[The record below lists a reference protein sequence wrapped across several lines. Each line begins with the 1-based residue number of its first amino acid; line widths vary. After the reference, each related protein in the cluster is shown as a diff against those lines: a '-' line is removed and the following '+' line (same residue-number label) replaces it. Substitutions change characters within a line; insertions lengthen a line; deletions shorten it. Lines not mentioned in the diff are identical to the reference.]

1 MRAFLP
7 DPEARSYAEVTEL
20 VSRVEVEGEAVALE
34 EGGEAV
40 ALEVLSGGD
49 MAELDELT
57 VEDVVF
63 ALFAAF

>member
-1 MRAFLP
+1 M
-7 DPEARSYAEVTEL
+7 TEL